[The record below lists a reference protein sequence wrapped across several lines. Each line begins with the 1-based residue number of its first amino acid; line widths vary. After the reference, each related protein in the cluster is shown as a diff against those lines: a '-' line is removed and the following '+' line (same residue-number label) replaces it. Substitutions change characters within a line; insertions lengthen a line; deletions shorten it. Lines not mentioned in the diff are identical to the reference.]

1 MDLML
6 RKVTLRLSFGGQTQ
20 MVWDVEVETGELVES
35 ESGGTHLVQNVA
47 ATVGGEV
54 DMLGEVKTVKQF
66 QEANCTFAV
75 RIINMDVEVA
85 EQENWGGY
93 GG

>member
-1 MDLML
+1 M
-6 RKVTLRLSFGGQTQ
+6 
-20 MVWDVEVETGELVES
+20 EVETGELVES
-35 ESGGTHLVQNVA
+35 EIGGADLVQNVA

-85 EQENWGGY
+85 EQEN
-93 GG
+93 